1 MEPEPRSSSLN
12 PIPHDPDEIE
22 DPIPPSP
29 IRIARRALALTAITA
44 RALLEQDE
52 SSVYEKEKQRQALVN
67 WATKVSADNE
77 LEAKELDILST
88 PVGALDRTTVINTTW
103 RLEGLGVLA
112 WALNLVE
119 QAPYDE
125 QVDTA
130 QLLDTLYQAADSL
143 LKSPSVR
150 EEEEIDEYGEQIFAL
165 HWRLVEFT
173 LNSEVMDFTEIIQ
186 QPWFGLTDLTAF
198 HLINGDLAIGGQ
210 RIDKAPAKAFS
221 QTMSIA
227 RERHQAIN
235 WLLGH
240 NPIYSEID
248 TST

>member
-1 MEPEPRSSSLN
+1 MNLIS
-12 PIPHDPDEIE
+12 HDPDEIE

-29 IRIARRALALTAITA
+29 IRIASRALALTAVTA

-52 SSVYEKEKQRQALVN
+52 SSLDEKEKQRQAVVN
-67 WATKVSADNE
+67 WATKVSADKE
-77 LEAKELDILST
+77 LEEEELKILST
-88 PVGALDRTTVINTTW
+88 PVGALDRRTAINTTW

-125 QVDTA
+125 QVDTGL
-130 QLLDTLYQAADSL
+130 LLDTLYQAANSIL
-143 LKSPSVR
+143 ESPSVR
-150 EEEEIDEYGEQIFAL
+150 AEEEIDEYGEQIFAL

-173 LNSEVMDFTEIIQ
+173 LNSEVMDFAEIIQ
-186 QPWFGLTDLTAF
+186 QPWIGLRDLTAF
-198 HLINGDLAIGGQ
+198 HLVDGDLAIGGQ
-210 RIDKAPAKAFS
+210 RIDEAPANMFS
-221 QTMSIA
+221 QTMSITM
-227 RERHQAIN
+227 ERHQAIN

>member
-1 MEPEPRSSSLN
+1 MN

-29 IRIARRALALTAITA
+29 FRIARRARALTAVTA

-52 SSVYEKEKQRQALVN
+52 SSIDEREKQRQAVVS
-67 WATKVSADNE
+67 WATKVSADKE
-77 LEAKELDILST
+77 LEEEELKILST
-88 PVGALDRTTVINTTW
+88 PIGALDQHTAINSTW

-125 QVDTA
+125 QVDTGM
-130 QLLDTLYQAADSL
+130 LLDTLYQAA
-143 LKSPSVR
+143 KSILERPSVR
-150 EEEEIDEYGEQIFAL
+150 AEEEIDEYGEQIFAL

-173 LNSEVMDFTEIIQ
+173 LNSEVIDFAEIIQ
-186 QPWFGLTDLTAF
+186 QPWIGLRDLTAF
-198 HLINGDLAIGGQ
+198 HLVNGDLAIGGQ
-210 RIDKAPAKAFS
+210 RIDKAQSKAFS